1 MTVLGKALRCE
12 SDGPAK
18 DLTPETQSPSKML
31 GRVSYLNNSSTR
43 RVSNAFRIAA
53 NHATKTPRMCG
64 AFRIYED
71 DIYP

>member
-18 DLTPETQSPSKML
+18 DLTPETQNPSKML
-31 GRVSYLNNSSTR
+31 GWESYLAKFST
-43 RVSNAFRIAA
+43 VHVDSAFRIAA
-53 NHATKTPRMCG
+53 IHTTEAPRMRG

-71 DIYP
+71 AVYP